1 MSELAKIKESVKF
14 IQDKFGADFKP
25 KAGIV
30 LGSGLGGLVK
40 ELDIEVSL
48 PYGDI
53 PNFPVSTVEGHAG
66 NLLKA
71 KLGGKDVIVM
81 QGRFHYYEGYTM
93 NQVVLPIRCMK
104 FFNIEFLVLSN
115 ASGGVNPNFEV
126 GDIMIQNDHLN
137 LIGDNPLMGPNIDE
151 LGPRF
156 PDMMEVYDKGLIE
169 KAQAIAAKKYSL
181 S

>member
-48 PYGDI
+48 PYGEI

-93 NQVVLPIRCMK
+93 NQVVLPHNCPRQSRAIFVKAMRSETSKYYYFCRSIVELK
-104 FFNIEFLVLSN
+104 KRS
-115 ASGGVNPNFEV
+115 
-126 GDIMIQNDHLN
+126 
-137 LIGDNPLMGPNIDE
+137 DNQSWKP
-151 LGPRF
+151 
-156 PDMMEVYDKGLIE
+156 
-169 KAQAIAAKKYSL
+169 
-181 S
+181 